1 MKEPIDWIRAVF
13 LGAISGG
20 FLWAIMLTVPF
31 SAVHGDKAMR
41 DFYTIV
47 SAVSIGFIIAG
58 MILYSRARS
67 VLWRS
72 TAVGIILAPLT
83 GWSILLFVTL
93 TIVLP
98 MHGMY

>member
-20 FLWAIMLTVPF
+20 FLWSIMLTVPI
-31 SAVHGDKAMR
+31 SAIHGDKAMR

-47 SAVSIGFIIAG
+47 STVSIGVIIAG
-58 MILYSRARS
+58 IILYSKARTT
-67 VLWRS
+67 LWRS
-72 TAVGIILAPLT
+72 TAVSIILAPLT

-98 MHGMY
+98 MHGTY

>member
-20 FLWAIMLTVPF
+20 FLWSMMLTVPF
-31 SAVHGDKAMR
+31 SAIHGDKVMR
-41 DFYTIV
+41 DFYIIV
-47 SAVSIGFIIAG
+47 SAVSIGLIVGG
-58 MILYSRARS
+58 MILYSRTRTT
-67 VLWRS
+67 LWRS